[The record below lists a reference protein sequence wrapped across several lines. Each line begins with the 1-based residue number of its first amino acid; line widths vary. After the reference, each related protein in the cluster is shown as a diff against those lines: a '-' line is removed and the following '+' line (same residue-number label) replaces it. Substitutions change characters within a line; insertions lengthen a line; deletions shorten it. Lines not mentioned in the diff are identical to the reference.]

1 MLFLF
6 RTAILCTQLVGH
18 KASKDPL
25 DEEPRWLADGQ
36 IDMNQAIMILKNRFG
51 TVLQSLFTLYH
62 MSLGDDL
69 SFGIRLSAESEPIMW
84 VVLVAFSLFMTFAVL
99 NLITGVIVECSFSAS
114 AKEKAEHEERTKK
127 AEIQLVEV
135 GICHEIFKLAD
146 TDNSGFL
153 TPEQYRS
160 AFQNKVV
167 KEKILALGL
176 DLRHAEELYDMID
189 VNDDGEISLRE
200 LVQGFLILRRGAQGD
215 TVSAMHRDVLR
226 CHDLVH
232 RDVLALQA
240 QAEQHQIQMT
250 EMLAM
255 QKQQQQQIADLMT
268 MVGATTG

>member
-25 DEEPRWLADGQ
+25 DEEPRWLPEGEIMSEDAT
-36 IDMNQAIMILKNRFG
+36 MILRSRFG
-51 TVLQSLFTLYH
+51 TVHQSLFTLYH

-176 DLRHAEELYDMID
+176 DLRHAEELCTMID
-189 VNDDGEISLRE
+189 VNNDGEISLRE

-215 TVSAMHRDVLR
+215 TVSAMHRDMLL

-240 QAEQHQIQMT
+240 QSEQHQIQMT